1 MTMQKTVVTIT
12 GIRPDFI
19 RMSFVFKELDANF
32 NHILIHTGQHFDKNL
47 SEVFFE
53 QLGIRTPDYTLDT
66 GKNAANH
73 FEQLAYLSTAIPNLL
88 KEHNIV
94 PDLIL
99 FLGDSNSVGV
109 AFPLKKAGYKIGH
122 IEAGMR
128 SYDKRMLEEINRT
141 VCDHCS
147 DILFVY
153 HEDYR
158 RQLALENI
166 TKDVHVVG
174 NTIVEPFTLFR
185 DEICI
190 NPKRG
195 DAILMDIH
203 RPENFNYPERLVSIL
218 RFGNACIKKYG
229 LPVRLLYFK
238 RLKDAISKYVL
249 EREMGNVE
257 MIDLMPYKEYLD
269 TVYHC
274 KFIISDSG
282 TGQEE
287 PALLNTTVV
296 VPRDFTERPQSYENH
311 CSIQF
316 RAETDN
322 SNEVFEW
329 LRQIEMGELAMNTEW
344 LGDGKTSKIIID
356 GIREFLRRTPT
367 TSTRCVSEATAFFA
381 SFRKEHVGRIC
392 KEHAVQFEN
401 ISISNADYTI
411 KPPYPYH
418 WRDGF
423 LEPGFA
429 LSLQNE
435 ILNIPNDQWDRY
447 NNPFEQKYT
456 LRDKYGFTPLLK
468 LLFERLEN
476 PGFVQELSE
485 IVGYELVLD
494 ETRNF
499 WGVHMYESGDKLDIH
514 VDAGI
519 HPVNGLKKQV
529 TLGIYLSY
537 EWREEYGCCLEIW
550 KGDKCNLTEKVDT
563 IAPMF
568 NRMVLFTCS
577 DNTWHGN
584 PEPAVCPENS
594 RRIFVTISYLSE
606 NREDTNE
613 RSKAYFA
620 PRPEDVWNEEKYNLR
635 QLRSDSERYKDVYK
649 I

>member
-1 MTMQKTVVTIT
+1 MRKTIVTIT

-32 NHILIHTGQHFDKNL
+32 NHILIHTGQHFDTNL
-47 SEVFFE
+47 SGVFFE

-66 GKNAANH
+66 GKSAANH
-73 FEQLAYLSTAIPNLL
+73 FEQLAYLTNAIPNIL

-128 SYDKRMLEEINRT
+128 SYDKRMLEEINRI

-158 RQLALENI
+158 QQLALENI
-166 TKDVHVVG
+166 TKNVHVVG

-185 DEICI
+185 DDIFATK
-190 NPKRG
+190 KRG
-195 DAILMDIH
+195 NMILMDIH
-203 RPENFNYPERLVSIL
+203 RPENFNYQERLVSIL
-218 RFGNACIKKYG
+218 RFGNLCSKKYG
-229 LPVRLLYFK
+229 LPVKLLYFK
-238 RLKDAISKYVL
+238 RLKDAIDKYGL
-249 EREMGNVE
+249 DLGNIE
-257 MIDLMPYKEYLD
+257 MIDLLPYKEYLE
-269 TVYHC
+269 TVYHSR
-274 KFIISDSG
+274 FIISDSG

-287 PALLNTTVV
+287 PALLNTPVL
-296 VPRDFTERPQSYENH
+296 VPRDFTERPQSYVNN

-316 RAETDN
+316 RAENDN

-329 LRQIEMGELAMNTEW
+329 LRKIETGELAINAGW
-344 LGDGKTSKIIID
+344 LGDGKTSKMIID
-356 GIREFLRRTPT
+356 GIRGFLY
-367 TSTRCVSEATAFFA
+367 
-381 SFRKEHVGRIC
+381 
-392 KEHAVQFEN
+392 KEHAVQFGT
-401 ISISNADYTI
+401 ISISNADYTE
-411 KPPYPYH
+411 KTLFPYH
-418 WRDGF
+418 WQDNF

-435 ILNIPNDQWDRY
+435 ILNIPHDQWDRY

-456 LRDKYGFTPLLK
+456 LRDKYGFPSQLTV
-468 LLFERLEN
+468 LFEMLQSLE
-476 PGFVQELSE
+476 FVAKLSE
-485 IVGYELVLD
+485 LVGYNLILD
-494 ETRNF
+494 DTRNF

-514 VDAGI
+514 VDAGL
-519 HPVNGLKKQV
+519 HPTNGFKKQV

-537 EWREEYGCCLEIW
+537 EWKEEYGCHLEIW
-550 KGDKCNLTEKVDT
+550 RGGNSANNSAKLLEKVDS

-568 NRMVLFTCS
+568 NRMIVFTCNDYS
-577 DNTWHGN
+577 WHGN

-594 RRIFVTISYLSE
+594 KRIFVTISYLSE
-606 NREDTNE
+606 NREDANK

-620 PRPEDVWNEEKYNLR
+620 PRPNDSWDEDKYK
-635 QLRSDSERYKDVYK
+635 LRSLRADSDKCKNIYRV
-649 I
+649 